1 MAEKGINP
9 KKKYALLC
17 IQCHEIE
24 TFSHQNPKKT
34 FDMFAWMYE
43 QGMFDE
49 ILNDGDENNK
59 KITEFLKQS

>member
-1 MAEKGINP
+1 M
-9 KKKYALLC
+9 KKYALLC
-17 IQCHEIE
+17 IQCHGID

-43 QGMFDE
+43 QGIFDQV
-49 ILNDGDENNK
+49 LNDNAENNK